1 MPKYLI
7 GTRLEKTIKVNRSV
21 STYAVDFIYP
31 EDVKETHSFE
41 DLALI
46 SGRLPMAF
54 YRDPLI
60 GESIEYGGHDWRIS
74 EIRHYPTKRNSRE
87 TKKLPLI
94 SLEYL
99 GKSHLDVIET

>member
-1 MPKYLI
+1 MPKYLL
-7 GTRLEKTIKVNRSV
+7 GTRLEKTISVSRAV

-31 EDVKETHSFE
+31 EEVRETHSFE
-41 DLALI
+41 EIATI

-60 GESIEYGGHDWRIS
+60 GETIEYGGHDWRIYD
-74 EIRHYPTKRNSRE
+74 IRHYPTRRNSRE

-99 GKSHLDVIET
+99 GKSHPDVIET